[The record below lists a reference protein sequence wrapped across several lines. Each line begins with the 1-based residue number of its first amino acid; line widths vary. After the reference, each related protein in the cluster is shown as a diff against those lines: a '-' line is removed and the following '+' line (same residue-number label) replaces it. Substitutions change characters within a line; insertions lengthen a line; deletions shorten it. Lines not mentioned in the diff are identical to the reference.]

1 MLELL
6 DGMGELGRKI
16 RESVEP
22 QMQPLPPLPDMPPQ
36 VDGSAEN
43 DRADPAANECR
54 DIPGFEGALQLAL
67 PSQASIAATHLR
79 KRAARSSTL

>member
-22 QMQPLPPLPDMPPQ
+22 QMQPLPPLPGELLH
-36 VDGSAEN
+36 GSLLGWRLDV
-43 DRADPAANECR
+43 DRAAQVNNFFAPARRYAPTSGR
-54 DIPGFEGALQLAL
+54 QR
-67 PSQASIAATHLR
+67 R
-79 KRAARSSTL
+79 KRQS

>member
-22 QMQPLPPLPDMPPQ
+22 QMQPLPPLPGELLH
-36 VDGSAEN
+36 GSLL
-43 DRADPAANECR
+43 
-54 DIPGFEGALQLAL
+54 G
-67 PSQASIAATHLR
+67 
-79 KRAARSSTL
+79 